1 MQERSTFV
9 TVTGWIFIVLSAIGV
24 LQGLLFLFIPFDKM
38 MAQAQLQA
46 PAGRPAPDPALM
58 ASIIHGVFF
67 FMLVVQL
74 WVLLSSIGLVL
85 RKGWARI
92 SFIIICSIGAFFS
105 SIYVLLGL
113 LGSHMPMNQAA
124 NAPPGMA
131 DFMHGL
137 MTVMA
142 VMGAIFAVLFLFIIY
157 KLNTAKVAEEF
168 RPQPK
173 E

>member
-1 MQERSTFV
+1 MQERSIFV
-9 TVTGWIFIVLSAIGV
+9 TVVGWIFIVLSAIGV
-24 LQGLLFLFIPFDKM
+24 LQGLLFLFIPFDKI

-46 PAGRPAPDPALM
+46 PAGRPAADPALM
-58 ASIIHGVFF
+58 TSIMHGMIFF
-67 FMLVVQL
+67 FLVVEL

-85 RKGWARI
+85 RKAWARI
-92 SFIIICSIGAFFS
+92 SFIIICSIGVFFS
-105 SIYVLLGL
+105 SLYVLLGL
-113 LGSHMPMNQAA
+113 LGRNMPMNQAA

-131 DFMHGL
+131 DFMHGM

-142 VMGAIFAVLFLFIIY
+142 VMGAIFAVLFIFIIY
-157 KLNTAKVAEEF
+157 KLNTGKVVEEF